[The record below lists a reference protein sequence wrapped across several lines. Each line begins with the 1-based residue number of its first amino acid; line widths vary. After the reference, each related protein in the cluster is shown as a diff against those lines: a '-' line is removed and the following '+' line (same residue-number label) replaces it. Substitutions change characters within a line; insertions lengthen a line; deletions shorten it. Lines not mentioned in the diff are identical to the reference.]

1 MRVAVNSSPLIFLA
15 KLGLLDVLGKLFD
28 EVYVTDAVYWETVVE
43 GAGREEAILIEKAD
57 FLRRASVENQHL
69 VKFLLELI
77 DYGEAETI
85 ALAIERKLDL
95 VVLDDKDARKVA
107 RGFGLRVTGTLGILL
122 LAKRRGLISEVAPYI
137 ETLKKHG
144 FRISDEVVKEDRL
157 RLDLYKR
164 FSNASSL
171 KEIYE
176 LEKEMLDRF
185 SKLDTPTKNFIEKMK
200 IKVLAKEQNIKSISN
215 YAENITIIYDKD
227 KKEFFKAEAK
237 DDEIILESILKKLK
251 K

>member
-144 FRISDEVVKEDRL
+144 FRISDEVVK
-157 RLDLYKR
+157 K
-164 FSNASSL
+164 
-171 KEIYE
+171 
-176 LEKEMLDRF
+176 
-185 SKLDTPTKNFIEKMK
+185 
-200 IKVLAKEQNIKSISN
+200 
-215 YAENITIIYDKD
+215 
-227 KKEFFKAEAK
+227 
-237 DDEIILESILKKLK
+237 ILESAGENWH
-251 K
+251 